1 MLCRPSEEEYSVITD
16 SVATGIVIDVS
27 FLFSVTMSALSTYKI
42 YV

>member
-27 FLFSVTMSALSTYKI
+27 LKMSAL
-42 YV
+42 V